1 MTTGAAETLP
11 IQYSPYRYA
20 IGVLAVAAHFSI
32 GVSMFSVS
40 PILLEI
46 ISDYGIGR
54 GTAGFLVS
62 LPLLVASVV
71 GLPGGV
77 ITVRLGVRASY
88 AIGWWLVGVA
98 ALSAFAPNFPALLGM
113 RLLYGL
119 GTALLLVAT
128 GPLLMRWFKPREI
141 LVMNGLNTAVLSLGI
156 AVSVG
161 SGASLSSLVGWQA
174 ALGLYGLAG
183 VVGAGLWSA
192 LGRERSGETGVVT
205 GISLSEIR
213 AVLKNRAV
221 LLLLAADA
229 GVLVQYTALSGW
241 LPTYYTEVRG
251 IVPEMAGFITGLL
264 PFVGV
269 FAVLLGAFLP
279 LRVGP
284 PRVYLIAPGLM
295 VIPGGLGAFLIGYD
309 AVVYLSLI
317 VLGVGSW
324 LYVPTLLSTT
334 MTLAEGDSRKVAVVW
349 GSLLTCS
356 GACMFISPIMVG
368 VLRDQTG
375 SFLPGFLAGVAASSA
390 LLIAG
395 VFLPR
400 HAQR

>member
-1 MTTGAAETLP
+1 MTTGPAGILP
-11 IQYSPYRYA
+11 VQYSPYRYA
-20 IGVLAVAAHFSI
+20 IGMLAVAAHFSI
-32 GVSMFSVS
+32 GVSLFSVS

-62 LPLLVASVV
+62 LPLLVAALI

-77 ITVRLGVRASY
+77 ITVKLGVRASY
-88 AIGWWLVGVA
+88 AIGWWMVGVA
-98 ALSAFAPNFPALLGM
+98 ALSVVAPNFPALLGV

-161 SGASLSSLVGWQA
+161 SGAYLSSLAGWQA
-174 ALGLYGLAG
+174 TLGLYGLVG
-183 VVGAGLWSA
+183 VLGAGLWSV
-192 LGRERSGETGVVT
+192 LGREGRGETEVVT
-205 GISLSEIR
+205 GISFSEIR
-213 AVLKNRAV
+213 DALKSRAV

-251 IVPEMAGFITGLL
+251 MVPEVAGFITGLL

-279 LRVGP
+279 LRFGP
-284 PRVYLIAPGLM
+284 PRAYLIIPGLM
-295 VIPGGLGAFLIGYD
+295 VVPGGLGAFLLGYD
-309 AVVYLSLI
+309 SVVYLSLI
-317 VLGVGSW
+317 VLGIGSW
-324 LYVPTLLSTT
+324 LYVPTLLSTP

-368 VLRDQTG
+368 VLQAQAG
-375 SFLPGFLAGVAASSA
+375 SFLPGFLVCVAASSA
-390 LLIAG
+390 LLAAG
-395 VFLPR
+395 VFLPQ
-400 HAQR
+400 HTQR

>member
-1 MTTGAAETLP
+1 MTAGAAETLP

-32 GVSMFSVS
+32 GVSLFSVS

-46 ISDYGIGR
+46 IADYGIGR
-54 GTAGFLVS
+54 GTAGFLGS
-62 LPLLVASVV
+62 LPLLVAAAV

-88 AIGWWLVGVA
+88 AIGWWLVGA
-98 ALSAFAPNFPALLGM
+98 AAFSAFAPNFPALLGM

-156 AVSVG
+156 AVSVA

-174 ALGLYGLAG
+174 TLGFYGLVG
-183 VVGAGLWSA
+183 VLGAALWSV
-192 LGRERSGETGVVT
+192 LGREGRGETEAVT
-205 GISLSEIR
+205 GISFSEIR
-213 AVLKNRAV
+213 DVLKSRAV

-229 GVLVQYTALSGW
+229 GVLVQYTSLSVW
-241 LPTYYTEVRG
+241 LPTYYTEIRG
-251 IVPEMAGFITGLL
+251 MVPEMAGFITGLL

-279 LRVGP
+279 LRFGS
-284 PRVYLIAPGLM
+284 PRAYLIIPGLM
-295 VIPGGLGAFLIGYD
+295 VIPGGLGAFLMGNG
-309 AVVYLSLI
+309 AAVYLSLV

-324 LYVPTLLSTT
+324 IYVPTLLSTT
-334 MTLAEGDSRKVAVVW
+334 MTLAEGDTRKVAVVW

-356 GACMFISPIMVG
+356 GACMFLSPILVG

-375 SFLPGFLAGVAASSA
+375 SFLPGFLVGVAASSA
-390 LLIAG
+390 LLAAG